1 MSHLTDKVAEF
12 VFDELSSGE
21 RAEAVKHLTECAPC
35 REQVEQFEH
44 TLHQLK
50 ASPDLDL
57 PRDIVFE
64 SEKPSAA
71 RFWRWLPATAAIAA
85 LLLVTIALAGRVHI
99 QWHDSQLTIAFGQSI
114 PPAQTDQTAELR
126 AELQRVKGYLAFLDN
141 QQEAIKRDQF
151 VIAARIPAA
160 LRTGSPTGD

>member
-1 MSHLTDKVAEF
+1 MSHLTDRVAEF
-12 VFDELSSGE
+12 VFDELSAGE
-21 RAEAVKHLTECAPC
+21 RAEAAKHLTECAPC
-35 REQVEQFEH
+35 REQVEQFER

-64 SEKPSAA
+64 SERPRVG

-99 QWHDSQLTIAFGQSI
+99 QWHDSQLT
-114 PPAQTDQTAELR
+114 
-126 AELQRVKGYLAFLDN
+126 
-141 QQEAIKRDQF
+141 
-151 VIAARIPAA
+151 
-160 LRTGSPTGD
+160 

>member
-1 MSHLTDKVAEF
+1 MSHLNDNIAEF
-12 VFDELSSGE
+12 VFDELSAAQ
-21 RAEAVKHLTECAPC
+21 RAEAVRHLAECASC

-44 TLHQLK
+44 TLHKLK
-50 ASPDLDL
+50 ATPELDL

-64 SEKPSAA
+64 SERPRAG

-114 PPAQTDQTAELR
+114 PTAQPDQTAALT
-126 AELQRVKGYLAFLDN
+126 AELQRVKGYLAYLDS
-141 QQEAIKRDQF
+141 QQQRIERDNF
-151 VIAARIPAA
+151 VIASRIPAA
-160 LRTGSPTGD
+160 RAQGSPTGD